1 MYLTE
6 EEVCAGFS
14 QRLAQILK
22 ERGLSI
28 SAVAEGVRSKGTQL
42 SDVAVRKW
50 LSSGR
55 ISEPNLLVLA
65 EFLDMTPWQLRYG
78 VAANGSTPE
87 PSLAVVAAQNTA
99 RRIMVAEILGAQE
112 RLETLCETLR
122 LSLWEYDLLTAKM
135 VIAGDTESIYGCESH
150 DLGLNTPDDLR
161 RLIHPN
167 DRNLFTNAW
176 SSALNGSTTF
186 SMPLRIRW
194 NEFEDGQCVNAWV
207 SPRRAK
213 KDGAITSIT
222 GVFALPQVAPW
233 TGEEKK

>member
-14 QRLAQILK
+14 QRLAKLLK
-22 ERGLSI
+22 EKGLSI
-28 SAVAEGVRSKGTQL
+28 PAVAEGMRSNGTQV
-42 SDVAVRKW
+42 SDVTVRKW

-55 ISEPNLLVLA
+55 ISEPNLLALT
-65 EFLDMTPWQLRYG
+65 EYLDVTPWQLRYG
-78 VAANGSTPE
+78 VATNGSTSE
-87 PSLAVVAAQNTA
+87 PSLTAVTAQNAA
-99 RRIMVAEILGAQE
+99 RRTMVAEILGAQE

-122 LSLWEYDLLTAKM
+122 LSLWEYDLLTGKM

-161 RLIHPN
+161 KLIHPN
-167 DRNLFTNAW
+167 DRKVFTNAW
-176 SSALNGSTTF
+176 SAALNGRTTF

-194 NEFEDGQCVNAWV
+194 NEFEDGQRVDAWV
-207 SPRRAK
+207 GPQRAK

-222 GVFALPQVAPW
+222 GVFAMPHGAPW
-233 TGEEKK
+233 TGEENT